1 MKLTPSEV
9 AVYAHNEKLRL
20 FELENLESIPKNIP
34 RPDFI
39 VVAGYGQKIPEAWLS
54 FPTTAAI
61 NMHPS
66 LLPEYRGAFPAE
78 WAILRGEKTTGVTLL
93 IMSSQFDKG
102 DIVAQKK
109 LPIEPTDTKITLYK
123 KLYRLAAE
131 LLVETLTKKTLTPR
145 PQPAGNFFYARRL
158 TRDDGYVPWEQ
169 FDIAS
174 KALETKLRALEG
186 WPGVWTKTPEGKHL
200 KLIKLHPTPIVQ
212 FEGKQ
217 PVKFVAS

>member
-123 KLYRLAAE
+123 KDLIVPICRNSKDTYKTKNKIFRF
-131 LLVETLTKKTLTPR
+131 LVHMHIITYL
-145 PQPAGNFFYARRL
+145 
-158 TRDDGYVPWEQ
+158 
-169 FDIAS
+169 
-174 KALETKLRALEG
+174 
-186 WPGVWTKTPEGKHL
+186 
-200 KLIKLHPTPIVQ
+200 
-212 FEGKQ
+212 
-217 PVKFVAS
+217 